1 MDYCIM
7 DLHQLPNISTLLPN
21 ISRFSALVL
30 SSFKELLLS
39 SVSET
44 NAKPRKEEEY
54 LTLRHSVIRKILA
67 VVMVLT
73 MTAAFIPLGVRAAND
88 SATFTFTDS
97 GISGSADGAEI
108 DGTTLTITSAGTY
121 TVTGSC
127 SEGSIVVKKGTTGVT
142 LILKDLTLSSS
153 ATAPVVCKKTTE
165 VTLDIQGTVTL
176 TDNEDPANEDSADEA
191 VADAFEGAAIKAK
204 DGSTLVIK
212 GSGTLNVNA
221 TGCKNGIKGGAT
233 TDITIQSGTI
243 NVKAAY
249 NGIASDGT
257 LTIAGGTV
265 NVEAGN
271 DGIKSDPD
279 SDDTESKGTLTI
291 TGGSVTVSAADD
303 GLKTGYD
310 LILGTKGSST
320 GPTINITK
328 SNEGIEGANIEFNS
342 GSGTIRSSDDGIN
355 AANSDLTNYSYLLT
369 INGGDW
375 TINADGDGLDS
386 NGDLIN
392 NGGNVVV
399 YAAANSGNGAVDI
412 GESGNVW
419 TSNGGSILAIGM
431 NGMSIVPNSG
441 TYVSFGTT
449 GMGGG
454 MMPGGNM
461 GGAPAQSG
469 ATGGQTPPNGS
480 MNGQTQ
486 PAGAAGGMNSN
497 SSGSISIQNGSTI
510 VIKDSSGNTVA
521 EAIGVKNANCVV
533 FASDTLKSGETYTL
547 VINGTEAA
555 TATASNG
562 NGSAAPGGNGQQAPE
577 GSAPADPSG
586 SGNNTNT
593 YPANSTPFTD
603 VGTGRWYSEAINT
616 MYAKKI
622 MTGTTATTFEPGTAL
637 TRGMLI
643 QMLYAQ
649 EGKPSVTKK
658 TTFTDVTSSMYCYDA
673 ISWAQANGIAA
684 GYGDGTVGPNTVLTR
699 QEAVQMLYSYA
710 RYKGV
715 TISGSKDLSSF
726 KDASSLTWSKTAM
739 QWAYGNTLLAGYED
753 GTLRPS
759 GTTTRAEMAQIMMR
773 YLQLI
778 KA

>member
-1 MDYCIM
+1 M

-44 NAKPRKEEEY
+44 IAKPRKEEEY
-54 LTLRHSVIRKILA
+54 MTLRHSVIRKILA
-67 VVMVLT
+67 IVMVLT
-73 MTAAFIPLGVRAAND
+73 MTAAFIPLGASAASD

-108 DGTTLTITSAGTY
+108 DGTTLTITTAGTY

-142 LILKDLTLSSS
+142 LVLKDLTLSSS
-153 ATAPVVCKKTTE
+153 VTAPVVCKKTTE
-165 VTLDIQGTVTL
+165 VTLDIQGTVSL
-176 TDNEDPANEDSADEA
+176 NDKEDPANEDSSDEA

-204 DGSTLVIK
+204 DGSTLVIR
-212 GSGTLNVNA
+212 GSGTLNVN
-221 TGCKNGIKGGAT
+221 GFDCKNGIKGGAT
-233 TDITIQSGTI
+233 TDITIQSGTV
-243 NVKAAY
+243 NVKAAS

-257 LTIAGGTV
+257 LTIAGGTI

-303 GLKTGYD
+303 GLKAGYD

-355 AANSDLTNYSYLLT
+355 AANSDLTDYSFLFT
-369 INGGDW
+369 VNGGKW
-375 TINADGDGLDS
+375 TINADGDGIDS
-386 NGDLIN
+386 NGDIVN
-392 NGGNVVV
+392 NGGEVIV
-399 YAAANSGNGAVDI
+399 YGAANSGNGAVDI

-431 NGMSIVPNSG
+431 NGMAIVPNSG
-441 TYVSFGTT
+441 TYVAFGTT

-461 GGAPAQSG
+461 GGAPAQSD
-469 ATGGQTPPNGS
+469 AIGGQTPPNGG
-480 MNGQTQ
+480 MNGQAQ
-486 PAGAAGGMNSN
+486 PSGAMGGMNNN
-497 SSGSISIQNGSTI
+497 SSGTVSIQNGSTI

-521 EAIGVKNANCVV
+521 ETTGVKNANCVV
-533 FASDTLKSGETYTL
+533 FASDTLKDGETYTL

-577 GSAPADPSG
+577 GNSPD
-586 SGNNTNT
+586 NNSNVNNN
-593 YPANSTPFTD
+593 YPANTTPFTD
-603 VGTGRWYSEAINT
+603 VSTERWYSESINT

-622 MTGTTATTFEPGTAL
+622 MTGTTATTFEPGTPL

-778 KA
+778 GA

>member
-1 MDYCIM
+1 M

-44 NAKPRKEEEY
+44 IAKPRKEEEY
-54 LTLRHSVIRKILA
+54 MTLRHSVIRKILA
-67 VVMVLT
+67 TVMVLT
-73 MTAAFIPLGVRAAND
+73 ITAAFIPLGVRAAND

-108 DGTTLTITSAGTY
+108 DGTTLTITTAGTY

-142 LILKDLTLSSS
+142 LVLKDLTLSSS
-153 ATAPVVCKKTTE
+153 VTAPVVCKKTTE
-165 VTLDIQGTVTL
+165 VTLDIQGTVSL
-176 TDNEDPANEDSADEA
+176 NDKEDPANEDSSDEA

-204 DGSTLVIK
+204 DGSTLVIR
-212 GSGTLNVNA
+212 GSGTLNVN
-221 TGCKNGIKGGAT
+221 GSDCKNGIKGGAT
-233 TDITIQSGTI
+233 TDITIQSGTV
-243 NVKAAY
+243 NVKAAS

-257 LTIAGGTV
+257 LTITGGTI

-303 GLKTGYD
+303 GLKAGYD

-355 AANSDLTNYSYLLT
+355 AANSDLTDYSFLFT
-369 INGGDW
+369 VNGGKW
-375 TINADGDGLDS
+375 TINADGDGIDS
-386 NGDLIN
+386 NGDIVN
-392 NGGNVVV
+392 NGGEVIV
-399 YAAANSGNGAVDI
+399 YGAANSGNGAVDI

-431 NGMSIVPNSG
+431 NGMAIVPNSG
-441 TYVSFGTT
+441 TYVAFGTT

-461 GGAPAQSG
+461 GGAPAQSD
-469 ATGGQTPPNGS
+469 AIGGQTPPNGG
-480 MNGQTQ
+480 MNGQAQ
-486 PAGAAGGMNSN
+486 PSGAMGGMNNN
-497 SSGSISIQNGSTI
+497 SSGTVSIQNGSTI

-521 EAIGVKNANCVV
+521 ETTGVKNANCVV
-533 FASDTLKSGETYTL
+533 FASDTLKDGETYTL

-577 GSAPADPSG
+577 GNSPD
-586 SGNNTNT
+586 NNSNVNNN
-593 YPANSTPFTD
+593 YPANTTPFTD
-603 VGTGRWYSEAINT
+603 VSTERWYSEAINT

-622 MTGTTATTFEPGTAL
+622 MTGTTATTFEPGTPL

-778 KA
+778 GA

>member
-1 MDYCIM
+1 M
-7 DLHQLPNISTLLPN
+7 
-21 ISRFSALVL
+21 
-30 SSFKELLLS
+30 
-39 SVSET
+39 
-44 NAKPRKEEEY
+44 
-54 LTLRHSVIRKILA
+54 TLRHSVIRKILA

-73 MTAAFIPLGVRAAND
+73 MTAAFIPLGARAASD

-142 LILKDLTLSSS
+142 LVLKDLTLSSS
-153 ATAPVVCKKTTE
+153 STAPVVCKKTTE
-165 VTLDIQGTVTL
+165 VTLDIQWTVSL
-176 TDNEDPANEDSADEA
+176 NDKEDPANEDSSDEA

-221 TGCKNGIKGGAT
+221 TDCKNGIKGGAT

-303 GLKTGYD
+303 GLKAGYD

-355 AANSDLTNYSYLLT
+355 AANSDLTDYSFLFT
-369 INGGDW
+369 VNGGKW
-375 TINADGDGLDS
+375 TINADGDGIDS
-386 NGDLIN
+386 NGDIVN
-392 NGGNVVV
+392 NGGEVIV
-399 YAAANSGNGAVDI
+399 YGAANSGNAAMDTGDN
-412 GESGNVW
+412 GGKW

-441 TYVSFGTT
+441 TYVAFGTT

-469 ATGGQTPPNGS
+469 AIGGQTPPNGG
-480 MNGQTQ
+480 MNGQAQ
-486 PAGAAGGMNSN
+486 PSGAMGGMNNN
-497 SSGSISIQNGSTI
+497 SSGTVSIQNGSTI

-521 EAIGVKNANCVV
+521 ETTGVKNANCVV
-533 FASDTLKSGETYTL
+533 FASDTLKDGETYTL

-562 NGSAAPGGNGQQAPE
+562 NGSAAPGGNGQQPSDGTAPQAPDNNS
-577 GSAPADPSG
+577 SAV
-586 SGNNTNT
+586 NNYAENT
-593 YPANSTPFTD
+593 TPFTD
-603 VGTGRWYSEAINT
+603 VGTKRWYSEAVNT
-616 MYAKKI
+616 MYSKKI
-622 MTGTTATTFEPGTAL
+622 MTGTTTSTFEPDTPL

-684 GYGDGTVGPNTVLTR
+684 GYGDGTVGPNSKLTR
-699 QEAVQMLYSYA
+699 QEAVQILYSYA
-710 RYKGV
+710 KYKGV
-715 TISGSKDLSSF
+715 SISGAKDLSSF
-726 KDASSLTWSKTAM
+726 RDASSLTWSKTAM

-778 KA
+778 GA

>member
-1 MDYCIM
+1 M
-7 DLHQLPNISTLLPN
+7 
-21 ISRFSALVL
+21 
-30 SSFKELLLS
+30 
-39 SVSET
+39 
-44 NAKPRKEEEY
+44 
-54 LTLRHSVIRKILA
+54 TLRHSVIRKILA
-67 VVMVLT
+67 IVMVLT
-73 MTAAFIPLGVRAAND
+73 MASAIIPMGAGAASD

-97 GISGSADGAEI
+97 GITGSADGAEI

-127 SEGSIVVKKGTTGVT
+127 SEGSIVVKKGTSGVT

-153 ATAPVVCKKTTE
+153 STAPVVCKKTTE
-165 VTLDIQGTVTL
+165 VTLDIEGTVTL
-176 TDNEDPANEDSADEA
+176 NDNEDPANEESTDEA

-221 TGCKNGIKGGAT
+221 SGCKNGIKGGAT

-243 NVKAAY
+243 NVKAAS

-257 LTIAGGTV
+257 LTITGGTV

-291 TGGSVTVSAADD
+291 TGGTVTVSAGDD
-303 GLKTGYD
+303 GIKAGYD

-328 SNEGIEGANIEFNS
+328 SNEGIEGASIQFNS
-342 GSGTIRSSDDGIN
+342 GSGTIRSSDDGVN
-355 AANSDLTNYSYLLT
+355 AANSDLTDYNYLLT

-375 TINADGDGLDS
+375 TVYADGDGLDS

-412 GESGNVW
+412 GDSGNVW
-419 TSNGGSILAIGM
+419 TSNGGSVLAIGM
-431 NGMSIVPNSG
+431 NGMAIVPNSG
-441 TYVSFGTT
+441 TYVAFGTG

-454 MMPGGNM
+454 MPGGSMGSAPSQSGRM
-461 GGAPAQSG
+461 GGQAQPSG
-469 ATGGQTPPNGS
+469 MQ
-480 MNGQTQ
+480 
-486 PAGAAGGMNSN
+486 GGMNGNTSA
-497 SSGSISIQNGSTI
+497 GSINIQNGSTI
-510 VIKDSSGNTVA
+510 VIKDSSGSTVA
-521 EAIGVKNANCVV
+521 EATGVKNANCVV
-533 FASDTLKSGETYTL
+533 FASDSLTAGETYTL
-547 VINGTEAA
+547 VINGTAAA
-555 TATASNG
+555 TATASSG
-562 NGSAAPGGNGQQAPE
+562 NGSAAPGGNGQQPPE
-577 GSAPADPSG
+577 GNAPSDPNS
-586 SGNNTNT
+586 STNT

-603 VGTGRWYSEAINT
+603 VGTGRWYTEAVNT
-616 MYAKKI
+616 MYTRKI
-622 MTGTTATTFEPGTAL
+622 MTGTTATTFEPGTSL

-684 GYGDGTVGPNTVLTR
+684 GYGNGTVGPNTALTR
-699 QEAVQMLYSYA
+699 QEAVQILYSYA

-715 TISGSKDLSSF
+715 TISGSRDVSSF
-726 KDASSLTWSKTAM
+726 RDASSLTWSKTAM

-778 KA
+778 GA

>member
-1 MDYCIM
+1 MVFRI
-7 DLHQLPNISTLLPN
+7 
-21 ISRFSALVL
+21 FL
-30 SSFKELLLS
+30 SYFKELLLS

-44 NAKPRKEEEY
+44 IAKPRKEEEY
-54 LTLRHSVIRKILA
+54 MTLQHSVIRKILA
-67 VVMVLT
+67 IVMVLT
-73 MTAAFIPLGVRAAND
+73 MTAAFIPLGASAASD

-97 GISGSADGAEI
+97 GISGSAEGAEI
-108 DGTTLTITSAGTY
+108 DGTTLTIISAGTY
-121 TVTGSC
+121 TVTGRC

-142 LILKDLTLSSS
+142 LVFKDLTLSSS
-153 ATAPVVCKKTTE
+153 STAPVVCKKTTE
-165 VTLDIQGTVTL
+165 VTLDIQGTVSL
-176 TDNEDPANEDSADEA
+176 NDKEDPANEDSSDEA

-204 DGSTLVIK
+204 DGSSLVIR

-303 GLKTGYD
+303 GLKAGYD

-355 AANSDLTNYSYLLT
+355 AANSDLTDYSFLFT
-369 INGGDW
+369 VNGGKW
-375 TINADGDGLDS
+375 TINADGDGIDS
-386 NGDLIN
+386 NGDIVN
-392 NGGNVVV
+392 NGGEVIV
-399 YAAANSGNGAVDI
+399 YGAANSGNAAMDTGDN
-412 GESGNVW
+412 GGKW

-521 EAIGVKNANCVV
+521 EATGVKNANCVV
-533 FASDTLKSGETYTL
+533 FASDTLKDGETYTL

-577 GSAPADPSG
+577 GNSPD
-586 SGNNTNT
+586 NNSNVNNN
-593 YPANSTPFTD
+593 YPANTTPFTD

-622 MTGTTATTFEPGTAL
+622 MTGTTATTFEPGTPL

-778 KA
+778 GA

>member
-1 MDYCIM
+1 M
-7 DLHQLPNISTLLPN
+7 
-21 ISRFSALVL
+21 
-30 SSFKELLLS
+30 
-39 SVSET
+39 
-44 NAKPRKEEEY
+44 
-54 LTLRHSVIRKILA
+54 TLRHSVIRKILTI
-67 VVMVLT
+67 VMVLT

-97 GISGSADGAEI
+97 GISGSVDGAEI

-142 LILKDLTLSSS
+142 LVFKDLTLSSS
-153 ATAPVVCKKTTE
+153 STAPVVCKKTTE
-165 VTLDIQGTVTL
+165 VTLDIQGTVSL
-176 TDNEDPANEDSADEA
+176 NDKEDPANEDSSDEA

-204 DGSTLVIK
+204 DGSTLVIR
-212 GSGTLNVNA
+212 GSGTLNVN
-221 TGCKNGIKGGAT
+221 GSDCKNGIKGGAT
-233 TDITIQSGTI
+233 TDITIQSSTI
-243 NVKAAY
+243 NVKAAS

-257 LTIAGGTV
+257 LTITGGTI

-279 SDDTESKGTLTI
+279 SDDTESEGTLTI
-291 TGGSVTVSAADD
+291 TDGTVTVSAADD
-303 GLKTGYD
+303 GIKAGYD

-342 GSGTIRSSDDGIN
+342 GSGTIRSSDDGVN

-412 GESGNVW
+412 GDSGNVW

-441 TYVSFGTT
+441 TYVFFGT

-469 ATGGQTPPNGS
+469 AIGGQTPPNGG
-480 MNGQTQ
+480 MNGQAQ
-486 PAGAAGGMNSN
+486 PSGAMGGMNNN
-497 SSGSISIQNGSTI
+497 SSGTVSIQNGSTI

-521 EAIGVKNANCVV
+521 ETTGVKNANCVV
-533 FASDTLKSGETYTL
+533 FASDTLKDGETYTL

-577 GSAPADPSG
+577 GNAPDNN
-586 SGNNTNT
+586 GNVNNN
-593 YPANSTPFTD
+593 YPANTTPFTD
-603 VGTGRWYSEAINT
+603 VSTERWYSEAINT

-622 MTGTTATTFEPGTAL
+622 MTGTTATTFEPGTPL

-684 GYGDGTVGPNTVLTR
+684 GYGNGTVGPNTVLTR